1 MLTVILMYLG
11 VGAVAGVLAGLLGV
25 GGGLVIVPMMVITL
39 TWQGI
44 PQEHIMHLALGT
56 SLASIIFTSVS
67 SFMAH
72 HRRGAVQ
79 WQVVRQIVVGILLG
93 TFLGATLASR
103 LSTGVLKGIFIV
115 FLYYMG
121 IQFLLDRKP
130 KASRTLP
137 GAWGMFGVGMVIGVV
152 SAFVGIGGGSLS
164 VPFMIY
170 CNVPVHTAIG
180 TSAAIGF
187 PIAIAGAVGYLVNGL
202 NFPNLPSWSLGHIAQ
217 YLLEV
222 FFKVENVPN
231 LPPWSL
237 GYIYLPALL
246 GIAGCSV
253 LTAPLGA
260 RLAHSLPVNRLK
272 QVFAVLLL
280 VMGTK
285 MLYDLL
291 R

>member
-1 MLTVILMYLG
+1 MLTIILMYLG
-11 VGAVAGVLAGLLGV
+11 VGAFAGILAGLLGV

-93 TFLGATLASR
+93 TFLGATVASR
-103 LSTGVLKGIFIV
+103 LSTGVLKAIFIV

-137 GAWGMFGVGMVIGVV
+137 GVGGMFVMGMVIGVV

-202 NFPNLPSWSLGHIAQ
+202 A
-217 YLLEV
+217 
-222 FFKVENVPN
+222 VPD

-237 GYIYLPALL
+237 GYLYLPALL
-246 GIAGCSV
+246 GIAGMSI

-260 RLAHSLPVNRLK
+260 RLAHSLPVSRLK

-285 MLYDLL
+285 MLFDLL

>member
-1 MLTVILMYLG
+1 MDAFISINMIKVMLMYLG
-11 VGAVAGVLAGLLGV
+11 VGAIAGVLAGLLGV

-121 IQFLLDRKP
+121 IQFLHGPEAQGQPDAARPLGHVRRGNGHRRGLRLCGHRRRQPFGPLHDLLQR
-130 KASRTLP
+130 AGAHRHRHLRGHRLSHCRGRRCRLSRQRP
-137 GAWGMFGVGMVIGVV
+137 
-152 SAFVGIGGGSLS
+152 GGG
-164 VPFMIY
+164 
-170 CNVPVHTAIG
+170 
-180 TSAAIGF
+180 
-187 PIAIAGAVGYLVNGL
+187 
-202 NFPNLPSWSLGHIAQ
+202 
-217 YLLEV
+217 
-222 FFKVENVPN
+222 
-231 LPPWSL
+231 
-237 GYIYLPALL
+237 
-246 GIAGCSV
+246 
-253 LTAPLGA
+253 
-260 RLAHSLPVNRLK
+260 
-272 QVFAVLLL
+272 
-280 VMGTK
+280 
-285 MLYDLL
+285 
-291 R
+291 

>member
-11 VGAVAGVLAGLLGV
+11 VGAIAGVLAGLLGV

-56 SLASIIFTSVS
+56 SLASIVFTSVS

-72 HRRGAVQ
+72 HRRGAVD
-79 WQVVRQIVVGILLG
+79 WQVVRRTALGIVIGTSIG
-93 TFLGATLASR
+93 TFLVSK
-103 LSTGVLKGIFIV
+103 LSTGILKAIFVV

-121 IQFLLDRKP
+121 IQFLIDRKP

-137 GAWGMFGVGMVIGVV
+137 GPRGMFGIGNFIGFV
-152 SAFVGIGGGSLS
+152 SAFVGIGGGSVS

-170 CNVPVHTAIG
+170 CNVPVHMAIG
-180 TSAAIGF
+180 TSAAMGF
-187 PIAIAGAVGYLVNGL
+187 PIAITGAIDNILTGL
-202 NFPNLPSWSLGHIAQ
+202 WAT
-217 YLLEV
+217 
-222 FFKVENVPN
+222 N
-231 LPPWSL
+231 LPPWSF
-237 GYIYLPALL
+237 GFVYLPALL

-280 VMGTK
+280 IMGTK
-285 MLYDLL
+285 MLLDLV

>member
-1 MLTVILMYLG
+1 MDAFISINMIKVMLMYLG
-11 VGAVAGVLAGLLGV
+11 VGAIAGVLAGLLGV

-121 IQFLLDRKP
+121 IQFLMDRKP

-137 GAWGMFGVGMVIGVV
+137 GPWGMFGVGVVIGVV

-164 VPFMIY
+164 VPYMIY
-170 CNVPVHTAIG
+170 CNLPVHTAIG

-187 PIAIAGAVGYLVNGL
+187 PIAVAGAVGYLVNGL
-202 NFPNLPSWSLGHIAQ
+202 AAANL
-217 YLLEV
+217 
-222 FFKVENVPN
+222 
-231 LPPWSL
+231 
-237 GYIYLPALL
+237 
-246 GIAGCSV
+246 
-253 LTAPLGA
+253 APLVPGLYLSA
-260 RLAHSLPVNRLK
+260 RPPGHCRHERPHRAPGRPPGPQSAGEPT
-272 QVFAVLLL
+272 QT
-280 VMGTK
+280 G
-285 MLYDLL
+285 L
-291 R
+291 RRPPPGHGH

>member
-1 MLTVILMYLG
+1 MLTVIFIYLG
-11 VGAVAGVLAGLLGV
+11 VGAIAGILAGLLGV
-25 GGGLVIVPMMVITL
+25 GGGLVIVPMMVFTL
-39 TWQGI
+39 TWQAV

-56 SLASIIFTSVS
+56 SLASIIFTSIS

-79 WQVVRQIVVGILLG
+79 WQVVRRIVLGILLG
-93 TFLGATLASR
+93 TFLGASLASR
-103 LSTGVLKGIFIV
+103 LSTGVLKAIFVV

-121 IQFLLDRKP
+121 VQLLLDRKP
-130 KASRTLP
+130 KVSRTLP
-137 GAWGMFGVGMVIGVV
+137 GPWGMFGMGNLIGVV

-170 CNVPVHTAIG
+170 CNVPVHSAIG

-202 NFPNLPSWSLGHIAQ
+202 GVAT
-217 YLLEV
+217 
-222 FFKVENVPN
+222 

-246 GIAGCSV
+246 GIAGCSI

-260 RLAHSLPVNRLK
+260 RAAHSLPVGRLK

-280 VMGTK
+280 FMGTK
-285 MLYDLL
+285 MVVDLL

>member
-11 VGAVAGVLAGLLGV
+11 VGAIAGILAGLLGV

-79 WQVVRQIVVGILLG
+79 WEVVRQIMVGILLG
-93 TFLGATLASR
+93 TFLGATLAAR

-137 GAWGMFGVGMVIGVV
+137 GPWGMFGVGIIIGVV

-164 VPFMIY
+164 VPCMIY

-187 PIAIAGAVGYLVNGL
+187 PIAVAGAVGYLVNGL
-202 NFPNLPSWSLGHIAQ
+202 AA
-217 YLLEV
+217 V
-222 FFKVENVPN
+222 N
-231 LPPWSL
+231 LPPWCL

-246 GIAGCSV
+246 GIAGCSI

-280 VMGTK
+280 IMGTK
-285 MLYDLL
+285 MLFDLL

>member
-1 MLTVILMYLG
+1 MLAVVLMYVG
-11 VGAVAGVLAGLLGV
+11 VGAVAGILAGLLGV

-39 TWQGI
+39 NWQGI

-72 HRRGAVQ
+72 HRRDAVQ

-137 GAWGMFGVGMVIGVV
+137 GPWGMFGMGMIIGVV

-170 CNVPVHTAIG
+170 CNIPVHTAIG

-187 PIAIAGAVGYLVNGL
+187 PIAIAGAAGYLVNGL
-202 NFPNLPSWSLGHIAQ
+202 AVANLPSG
-217 YLLEV
+217 
-222 FFKVENVPN
+222 
-231 LPPWSL
+231 SL

-260 RLAHSLPVNRLK
+260 RLAHSLPVGRLK

-285 MLYDLL
+285 MLVDLL

>member
-79 WQVVRQIVVGILLG
+79 WQVVRQIVLGILLG

-103 LSTGVLKGIFIV
+103 LSTGVLKGIFII

-121 IQFLLDRKP
+121 IQFLMDRKP

-137 GAWGMFGVGMVIGVV
+137 GAWGMF
-152 SAFVGIGGGSLS
+152 
-164 VPFMIY
+164 
-170 CNVPVHTAIG
+170 
-180 TSAAIGF
+180 
-187 PIAIAGAVGYLVNGL
+187 AVGLVVGDRL
-202 NFPNLPSWSLGHIAQ
+202 RLCGHRRRQSLRPFH
-217 YLLEV
+217 
-222 FFKVENVPN
+222 
-231 LPPWSL
+231 
-237 GYIYLPALL
+237 
-246 GIAGCSV
+246 
-253 LTAPLGA
+253 
-260 RLAHSLPVNRLK
+260 
-272 QVFAVLLL
+272 
-280 VMGTK
+280 
-285 MLYDLL
+285 DLL
-291 R
+291 QCAGPLRHRHLRGHRLPHRHRRRRGLSGQRPKFSQPSILVLRPYCTVPY